1 MRSKLLGLIAALS
14 LLLIGAGAHAAI
26 DCSVS
31 SSGFAT
37 SYDTAVAGLTKV
49 QTSLTVSCS
58 RSSPGTDPTTV
69 NYAVK
74 ADNGLYP
81 NGMNNRAQSGA
92 TFAKY
97 DIYTDVGCVTQWKG
111 NVSFSGTVN
120 FAVSSTA
127 SHTYWG
133 CVTAGQ
139 NTLAAGT
146 FTDTVT
152 MTMSYGPN
160 PQSTAVGMFPVTVVT
175 QGQCSFSSPPG
186 TLAFAYTSFQP
197 AAANV
202 SAFFGVTCTN
212 GLPYTL
218 SLDTTTGTIAGLS
231 YSLALSGAAG
241 SGSGVQ
247 QTLSVNGSMPAG
259 QAGTCAMGTCSG
271 NVPHTL
277 TITY

>member
-1 MRSKLLGLIAALS
+1 MRSKLLGLFAAVAV
-14 LLLIGAGAHAAI
+14 LLIGTGAHAAI

-31 SSGFAT
+31 SSGFVT

-49 QTSLTVSCS
+49 QASLTVSCS
-58 RSSPGTDPTTV
+58 RSNPGTDPITV

-74 ADNGLYP
+74 ADNGLYA
-81 NGMNNRAQSGA
+81 NGANNRAQSGA
-92 TFAKY
+92 TYARY
-97 DIYTDVGCVTQWKG
+97 DIYTDIGCTTQWKG
-111 NVSFSGTVN
+111 NASISGTVN

-127 SHTYWG
+127 THTYWG

-146 FTDTVT
+146 FTDTVK

-160 PQSTAVGMFPVTVVT
+160 PQSTAVGMFPATIVT

-186 TLAFAYTSFQP
+186 TLAFSYTSFQP

-218 SLDTTTGTIAGLS
+218 ALDSTTGTIAGLS

-241 SGSGVQ
+241 TGSGVQ
-247 QTLSVNGSMPAG
+247 QSLSVDGSMPGG
-259 QAGTCAMGTCSG
+259 QPGTCAMGTCTG
-271 NVPHTL
+271 TNPHTL
-277 TITY
+277 TVTY